1 MMFLSK
7 NQQYETAHE
16 TRCCTVGLVLFRKLL
31 ASPYTVQWQGI
42 TD

>member
-16 TRCCTVGLVLFRKLL
+16 TRCCTVGLVLFVESFWLPPTLYNDKE
-31 ASPYTVQWQGI
+31 
-42 TD
+42 